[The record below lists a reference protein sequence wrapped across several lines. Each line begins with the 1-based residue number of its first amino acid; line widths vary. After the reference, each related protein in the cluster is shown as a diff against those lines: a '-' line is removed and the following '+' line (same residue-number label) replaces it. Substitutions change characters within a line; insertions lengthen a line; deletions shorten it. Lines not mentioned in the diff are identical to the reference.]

1 MYWFTI
7 STVMAGDICFEQ
19 VVFHFDTRNI
29 SAVDEV
35 SDVLF
40 DLVDVFMIV
49 AFFVHIFIPR
59 K

>member
-1 MYWFTI
+1 M
-7 STVMAGDICFEQ
+7 FEQ

-35 SDVLF
+35 SDVF
-40 DLVDVFMIV
+40 FGVVDVFVIV
-49 AFFVHIFIPR
+49 AFFVHVFIPR